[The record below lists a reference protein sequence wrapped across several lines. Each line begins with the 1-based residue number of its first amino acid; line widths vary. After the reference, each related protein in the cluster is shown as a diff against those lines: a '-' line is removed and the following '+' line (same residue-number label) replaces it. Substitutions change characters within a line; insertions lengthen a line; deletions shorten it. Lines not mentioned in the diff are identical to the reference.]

1 MADTPRVAGNASDA
15 DGVRTVAFLTGTRA
29 DVGKLSSLVAITRDT
44 PGFRAR
50 ILATGMHLEERY
62 GTTVH
67 EIEKAGFGAL
77 LDTVRNHAGEG
88 RMDEVLART
97 VAGVGDWLARE
108 RPDLLVVHGDRVEA
122 IAGTLAASLQGVRVA
137 HVEGGELSGTI
148 DEHLRHAITKLSH
161 VHLVS
166 NDAARVRLLQ
176 LGEHPDTIH
185 VIGSPEVDAM
195 TRPDRP
201 GLAAALAHYAI
212 PFRDYGIVAFH
223 PVTTELDTIR
233 AQAEA
238 VVGAALDSGENL
250 VVVYPNSDAGSE
262 AILEAMAPLR
272 GRPNVRIFPSI
283 RFQYMLALLENARFV
298 LGNSSMGVREAP
310 FFGTPALDVGTRQ
323 QGRSLNPHVLHLPAE
338 RDVLHAAIARV
349 AGARFPATSEFGDG
363 RADLR
368 FRALLRAGSAWSVPV
383 QKRFVDAE
391 ARGFAGTLAR
401 VPSTVG
407 GTPLT
412 TVLPNGGGGVAEGSP
427 SAPENTAPKAVE
439 ASALAVIT
447 ARGGSKGLPGKHLR
461 LLAGKPLLAWT
472 VDAARAA
479 RRVARVL
486 VTSDDPAILDLA
498 ASLGA
503 ETLLRPAELARDD
516 TPSDPVVV
524 HAVREAGRGEAVVVL
539 LQPTSPLRS
548 AEDIDAA
555 LAHVDA
561 TGAEAVVSVCAPRE
575 NPWKSFYV
583 DAEGC
588 LRGIAGDAAPFQPRQ
603 TLPPAVRPNGAIYG
617 VRTEVL
623 LRTGRLFAGRTVG
636 WEMPRARSVD
646 IDTAEDLAEAEALVG
661 RQR

>member
-1 MADTPRVAGNASDA
+1 MADTPRAVGEADDDA
-15 DGVRTVAFLTGTRA
+15 PVRTLAFLTGTRA
-29 DVGKLSSLVAITRDT
+29 DFGKLSSLVAITRDT

-50 ILATGMHLEERY
+50 ILATGMHLEDRY
-62 GTTVH
+62 GKTVH

-77 LDTVRNHAGEG
+77 LDTVRNHAGSG

-97 VAGVGDWLARE
+97 VAGVGDWLARV

-166 NDAARVRLLQ
+166 NDAARARLLQ

-201 GLAAALAHYAI
+201 GLAEALSHYAI
-212 PFRDYGIVAFH
+212 PFRAYGILAFH

-250 VVVYPNSDAGSE
+250 VVVYPNSDEGNE
-262 AILEAMAPLR
+262 AILDAMAPLR
-272 GRPNVRIFPSI
+272 DRPNVRVFPSI
-283 RFQYMLALLENARFV
+283 RFQYMLALLENACFV

-323 QGRSLNPHVLHLPAE
+323 QGRSHNPHVLHLPAD
-338 RDVLHAAIARV
+338 RHVLRNAISRV
-349 AGARFPATSEFGDG
+349 AGTRFPATSEFGDG

-368 FRALLRAGSAWSVPV
+368 FRALLQEGAPWAVPV
-383 QKRFVDAE
+383 QKRFVDQASTP
-391 ARGFAGTLAR
+391 G
-401 VPSTVG
+401 VP
-407 GTPLT
+407 PT
-412 TVLPNGGGGVAEGSP
+412 TVPKTGGGGVAEGTP
-427 SAPENTAPKAVE
+427 SAPKNSALRDVNAG
-439 ASALAVIT
+439 ALAVIT

-461 LLAGKPLLAWT
+461 LLGGKPLLAWT
-472 VDAARAA
+472 VEAALAA
-479 RRVARVL
+479 RRVARVI

-498 ASLGA
+498 ATLGA

-524 HAVREAGRGEAVVVL
+524 HAVQAAGRGEAVVVL
-539 LQPTSPLRS
+539 LQPTSPLRT

-555 LAHVDA
+555 LAHLEE
-561 TGAEAVVSVCAPRE
+561 TGADAVVSVCAPRE

-583 DAEGC
+583 DAGGC
-588 LRGIAGDAAPFQPRQ
+588 LRGIAGDDAPFQPRQ
-603 TLPPAVRPNGAIYG
+603 SLPVAVRPNGAIYG
-617 VRTEVL
+617 VRTACL
-623 LRTGRLFAGRTVG
+623 LRRGRLFAERTVG

-646 IDTAEDLAEAEALVG
+646 IDTAEDLAEAEGGLGASG
-661 RQR
+661 R

>member
-1 MADTPRVAGNASDA
+1 M
-15 DGVRTVAFLTGTRA
+15 RTVAFLTGTRA
-29 DVGKLSSLVAITRDT
+29 DFGKLSSLVAITRDT

-50 ILATGMHLEERY
+50 ILATGMHLEARY
-62 GTTVH
+62 GRTVH
-67 EIEKAGFGAL
+67 EIEKAGFGDL

-97 VAGVGDWLARE
+97 VAGVGAWLARV

-161 VHLVS
+161 LHLVS
-166 NDAARVRLLQ
+166 NDAARARLLQ

-185 VIGSPEVDAM
+185 VLGSPEVDAM

-201 GLAAALAHYAI
+201 GLAEALAHYGL

-233 AQAEA
+233 TQAEA

-250 VVVYPNSDAGSE
+250 VVVYPNSDEGNE

-272 GRPNVRIFPSI
+272 DRPHVRIFPSI

-323 QGRSLNPHVLHLPAE
+323 QGRSHNPHVLHLAA
-338 RDVLHAAIARV
+338 DLHVLCEAITRV
-349 AGARFPATSEFGDG
+349 AGTRFPATSEFGDG
-363 RADLR
+363 RADER
-368 FRALLRAGSAWSVPV
+368 FRALLQDGAPWAVPV
-383 QKRFVDAE
+383 QKRFVDAHASE
-391 ARGFAGTLAR
+391 AATS
-401 VPSTVG
+401 VSW
-407 GTPLT
+407 
-412 TVLPNGGGGVAEGSP
+412 GGGGTLRNASPASLPTTPAGPRPRADTLDTGGSG
-427 SAPENTAPKAVE
+427 
-439 ASALAVIT
+439 ALAVIT

-461 LLAGKPLLAWT
+461 LLGGEPLLAWT
-472 VDAARAA
+472 VRAARAA
-479 RRVARVL
+479 RRVARVI

-498 ASLGA
+498 ATLGA

-524 HAVREAGRGEAVVVL
+524 HAVREAGHGEAVVVL
-539 LQPTSPLRS
+539 LQPTSPLRT

-555 LAHVDA
+555 LAHLDA
-561 TGAEAVVSVCAPRE
+561 SGADAVVSVCAPRE

-583 DAEGC
+583 DADGC

-603 TLPPAVRPNGAIYG
+603 SLPVAVRPNGAIYG
-617 VRTEVL
+617 VRTACL
-623 LRTGRLFAGRTVG
+623 LRTGRLFAERTVG
-636 WEMPRARSVD
+636 WEMPRERSVD
-646 IDTAEDLAEAEALVG
+646 IDTAEDLAEAEEALHAG
-661 RQR
+661 PTSRTMP